1 MRRELIDALTAVVGA
16 GYVQLGGEIE
26 PRFLEEPRR
35 RWRKQPALLVRPA
48 STAETAAVITLCAQ
62 HGLPVIPRG
71 GGTGTV
77 GGASA
82 SADGRECMLSL
93 DRMSAIRGIDTD
105 AASMTLEAGA
115 VLDRARREAN
125 AHGLDIPI
133 SLASGGSATLGGIIA
148 SNAGG
153 HTTLRHGNARQML
166 LGVEAVLADGRVLNL
181 LSSLRKDN
189 TGYDLV
195 GLLAGSEGTLAVIT
209 ALTLALVPL
218 PNERFTA
225 WCALDSPADAL
236 ALLRHCRAGM
246 GETLSAFE
254 LIPRRALELV
264 LAHLPDARDPL
275 DRPAPWYV
283 LVEADSTLAGDHLSG
298 ACQAVLSRA
307 LESGLAAEVAVA
319 RSEAQRHALW
329 RLRES
334 IHAAQRQAGASIK
347 HDISLPIAA
356 LPEMIAGTLAQLQQE
371 VPGIRPCVFGHVG
384 DGNLHFNLSRPANW
398 SDEAFM
404 AEEAR
409 INRIVFDRVLA
420 LGGSIAAEHGIGQL
434 RVAEL
439 ARRADPVKLDLLRRI
454 KHALDPDNLL
464 NPGKLIVPKPKV
476 G

>member
-1 MRRELIDALTAVVGA
+1 MRRELIDALTAIVGA
-16 GYVQLGGEIE
+16 GYVQAGAEIE

-48 STAETAAVITLCAQ
+48 STAETAAVIALCAR
-62 HGLPVIPRG
+62 HRLPVIPRG

-82 SADGRECMLSL
+82 GADGRECMLSL
-93 DRMSAIRGIDTD
+93 DRTNAIRGIDAD
-105 AASMTLEAGA
+105 AASMTLEAGV

-125 AHGLDIPI
+125 TRGLDIPL

-209 ALTLALVPL
+209 ALTIALVPL
-218 PNERFTA
+218 PAQRFTA
-225 WCALDSPADAL
+225 WCAVASPADAL
-236 ALLRHCRAGM
+236 ILLQHCRTGL

-283 LVEADSTLAGDHLSG
+283 LVEADSALPGDGLG
-298 ACQAVLSRA
+298 ETCQAVLGCA
-307 LESGLAAEVAVA
+307 MESGATSEVAVA
-319 RSEAQRHALW
+319 RSEARRLALW

-334 IHAAQRQAGASIK
+334 IHSAQRQAGASIK
-347 HDISLPIAA
+347 HDISLPITA
-356 LPEMIAGTLAQLQQE
+356 LPEMISDTLAQLQE
-371 VPGIRPCVFGHVG
+371 AVPGIRPCVFGHLG
-384 DGNLHFNLSRPANW
+384 DGNLHFNLNRPAAMP
-398 SDEAFM
+398 D
-404 AEEAR
+404 AEFLNLEPEV
-409 INRIVFDRVLA
+409 NRIVFDRVLA

-439 ARRADPVKLDLLRRI
+439 ARHADPVKLDLLRRI

-464 NPGKLIVPKPKV
+464 NPGKLIDPM